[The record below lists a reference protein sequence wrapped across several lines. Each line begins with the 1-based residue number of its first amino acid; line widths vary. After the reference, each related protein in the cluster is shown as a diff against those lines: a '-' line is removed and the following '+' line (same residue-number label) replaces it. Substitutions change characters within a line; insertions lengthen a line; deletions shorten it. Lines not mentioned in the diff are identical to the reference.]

1 MSKLSDIA
9 GKDKAKRS
17 PPNRKKDERNRRR
30 AAFQALD
37 LFIQANVA
45 ANEGAV
51 VFLLPMDAVPF
62 KFGGQQEYVTTSDIN
77 AYSQHLMTRQIA
89 ERVTKDKGKVYR
101 FRLTPMA
108 LASMKSPAFS
118 SFAPIQPTFDESRQN
133 PVSSNLVVRKQAPSM
148 SPPGQMTG
156 LPILPAAVEMCLPI
170 LNRAIKPMKYS
181 QLTALIADHFQF
193 SPSLIALPLP
203 KDTNQTFL
211 LHMQVAAEFLVG
223 KGLLSRADKLYVRT
237 PAGEHRAATGDPTF
251 PDLVEPA
258 VRTKLTRSTNLSS
271 QARAAFH
278 TINTDIDKVI
288 ATFETAEPEKLVAIY
303 QNAVRILGEST
314 RRIEHPKAKKIIE
327 ALQIEF
333 EKRDKNVSGGGRFRW
348 PTTEARSGDGS
359 FQFPTSQTEGM
370 LAYLDYRVG
379 RTHGVHST
387 IRQSILSR
395 VFEKSLP
402 PSFEK
407 SYMDEWG
414 SNGSAARLRKI
425 AESVASFARN
435 AKRRNEESLAEA
447 IRHWEQDLKFLHDR
461 YYVGKFN
468 FGWPSTT
475 VEEAKR
481 RI

>member
-1 MSKLSDIA
+1 MQ
-9 GKDKAKRS
+9 AK
-17 PPNRKKDERNRRR
+17 
-30 AAFQALD
+30 
-37 LFIQANVA
+37 VA

-51 VFLLPMDAVPF
+51 VFLVPMDAVPF

-77 AYSQHLMTRQIA
+77 AYCQHLMTRQIA

-108 LASMKSPAFS
+108 LARMKSSAFS
-118 SFAPIQPTFDESRQN
+118 SFAPIQPTSDESSQN
-133 PVSSNLVVRKQAPSM
+133 SVANNLVVRKQPPPM
-148 SPPGQMTG
+148 SPPGQTTD
-156 LPILPAAVEMCLPI
+156 LPILPAAMEMCLPI
-170 LNRAIKPMKYS
+170 LNKATQPMKYG

-203 KDTNQTFL
+203 KDTNQTFM
-211 LHMQVAAEFLVG
+211 LHMQVASEYLV
-223 KGLLSRADKLYVRT
+223 KEGLLSRADKLYVRT
-237 PAGEHRAATGDPTF
+237 PSGEHRASTGDPGF
-251 PDLVEPA
+251 PDFVEPA
-258 VRTKLTRSTNLSS
+258 VRTKLTRAINLSS

-278 TINTDIDKVI
+278 TINTDVDKVI

-314 RRIEHPKAKKIIE
+314 RSVEHPKAKKIID

-333 EKRDKNVSGGGRFRW
+333 EKRGKNVSDSGRFRW

-359 FQFPTSQTEGM
+359 FQFPKSQTEGM

-379 RTHGVHST
+379 RTHGAHST
-387 IRQSILSR
+387 IRQRVLSR
-395 VFEKSLP
+395 IFENSLS

-425 AESVASFARN
+425 AESIASFARN

-447 IRHWEQDLKFLHDR
+447 IMHWEQDLKFLHDR

-475 VEEAKR
+475 V
-481 RI
+481 